1 MAKPDVFGFLS
12 FSIAAFDADYAK
24 RPGNGPHFACE
35 TFPKPGSLQFERI
48 YACCPKNGT
57 FLVFGTPTPRS
68 MDDVERTA
76 MTDHPIWPLIR
87 RSCAAHAQG
96 SGRMH
101 RIAAKRH
108 LFETGRVQLRRKRNC
123 SSQGACSYEEV
134 KRLRNRGAQLR
145 RKKDLFETRCVQLK
159 RSETCSQQEAASCE
173 EKGLVPN
180 RTRAVMKKRTS
191 FETGL
196 VQL

>member
-1 MAKPDVFGFLS
+1 MGPISRVKPFRNPEVC
-12 FSIAAFDADYAK
+12 
-24 RPGNGPHFACE
+24 R
-35 TFPKPGSLQFERI
+35 FERI

-123 SSQGACSYEEV
+123 SSQGRV
-134 KRLRNRGAQLR
+134 QLR
-145 RKKDLFETRCVQLK
+145 R
-159 RSETCSQQEAASCE
+159 SETSSKQGPNYVGKKTCSKHGAS
-173 EKGLVPN
+173 
-180 RTRAVMKKRTS
+180 S
-191 FETGL
+191 
-196 VQL
+196 